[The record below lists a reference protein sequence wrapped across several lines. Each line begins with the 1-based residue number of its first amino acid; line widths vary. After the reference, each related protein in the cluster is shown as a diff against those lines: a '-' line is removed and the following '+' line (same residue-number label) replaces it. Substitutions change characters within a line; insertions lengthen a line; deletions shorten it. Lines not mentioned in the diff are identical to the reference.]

1 MPPTTP
7 DRPVGLGAS
16 ISHAGGEPGSLGP
29 VVRRLAGTDW
39 FCLSASHVFAPVG
52 AANDDDIVQ
61 PATARGGTVRI
72 ARLFDFESLQ
82 TSGVV
87 NQYDAAIARITNL
100 DDIVPRLPVIGE
112 VGDTVIAPRR
122 FASVRKFGAATLH
135 TLGVITDPSATARF
149 VFDGNDY
156 EFGGVIE
163 VVGCGGEFSQGGDS
177 GALVVD
183 ALSQRPLGLIIGGTG
198 KKTYV
203 SPLGRI
209 LDRFACRLLSHDEVM
224 AFGHIQD

>member
-1 MPPTTP
+1 M
-7 DRPVGLGAS
+7 GLGAS
-16 ISHAGGEPGSLGP
+16 ISHERGEPGSLGP
-29 VVRRLAGTDW
+29 VVRRLDGAHW
-39 FCLSASHVFAPVG
+39 FCLSASHVLAPAG
-52 AANDDDIVQ
+52 AANGDDIVQ
-61 PATARGGTVRI
+61 PASARGGTIPV
-72 ARLFDFESLQ
+72 ARLFDFEPLQ
-82 TSGVV
+82 TNGVV
-87 NQYDAAIARITNL
+87 NQYDAAIARITNPE
-100 DDIVPRLPVIGE
+100 DIVPRLPVIGDVE
-112 VGDTVIAPRR
+112 DTVIAPRK
-122 FASVRKFGAATLH
+122 FASVRKVGAATLH
-135 TLGVITDPSATARF
+135 TLGIITNPSASTRF
-149 VFDGNDY
+149 VFEGHDY

-209 LDRFACRLLSHDEVM
+209 LERFACRLLSHDEVK